1 MIKLFT
7 MSTKTINNI
16 PCYEAKIGE
25 EGGCYCVSL
34 VDFPA
39 VEQDF
44 IYFKNEEQQLKFA
57 IQDEEQRKVTGVIM
71 RADFPI
77 YRIGTSGYE
86 YYIVFSKEVI
96 EEMTLKMLKEGLQN
110 NISIMHN
117 GELIEG
123 VSLLEIFQKDSEKG
137 INPKGFEHIEEGSLF
152 GTYKVESNEVWDLI
166 KSGEV
171 KGFSI
176 EVVASMV
183 PVEEKFNKEINK
195 NDNMKTK
202 LQKIKNLISEML
214 FEFASVTTDKG
225 VIYWDEGE
233 IAVDMEVYVEDE
245 TGEKVAAADGDYV
258 LEDGTVV
265 KVTDGKV
272 AEIVAPA
279 EETVE
284 ETVEPETEENVEAE
298 AENVEENVEPA
309 EETVEEV
316 VENKELDEAL
326 AEIER
331 LKAEIETLNAKIK
344 ELEDENKALK
354 EEDAAETVEEQFKK
368 QVKDEDRLTRIL
380 SYRK

>member
-1 MIKLFT
+1 

-16 PCYEAKIGE
+16 PIYEAQIGE
-25 EGGCYCVSL
+25 DGGCYCVSL

-39 VEQDF
+39 VESDF
-44 IYFKNEEQQLKFA
+44 LYFKNEEQQLKFA

-71 RADFPI
+71 RADYPI
-77 YRIGTSGYE
+77 YRIGTGGYE
-86 YYIVFSKEVI
+86 YYIVFTKDVI
-96 EEMTLKMLKEGLQN
+96 EEMTLKMLKEGFQN

-117 GELIEG
+117 GELIDG
-123 VSLLEIFQKDSEKG
+123 VSLLEIYQKDTAKG
-137 INPKGFEHIEEGSLF
+137 ISPVGFEHIEEGSLM
-152 GTYKVESNEVWDLI
+152 GTYKVESDAIWDLI

-183 PVEEKFNKEINK
+183 PVKEIDFNKEIK
-195 NDNMKTK
+195 TKDNMKTK

-233 IAVDMEVYVEDE
+233 IAVDMDVYVEDE

-258 LEDGTVV
+258 LENGTVV
-265 KVTDGKV
+265 KVAEGKV
-272 AEIVAPA
+272 AEIVEPA

-284 ETVEPETEENVEAE
+284 DAVEPETEENVEAE
-298 AENVEENVEPA
+298 AENAEENVEPET
-309 EETVEEV
+309 EEI
-316 VENKELDEAL
+316 VENKELDEAK

-331 LKAEIETLNAKIK
+331 LKAEVETLMARIA
-344 ELEDENKALK
+344 ELEAENAELK
-354 EEDAAETVEEQFKK
+354 NEDAAETVEEQFKK
-368 QVKDEDRLTRIL
+368 VVKDEDRVTRLL
-380 SYRK
+380 SLRK

>member
-1 MIKLFT
+1 

-16 PCYEAKIGE
+16 PIYEAQIGE
-25 EGGCYCVSL
+25 DGGCYCVSL

-39 VEQDF
+39 VESDF
-44 IYFKNEEQQLKFA
+44 LYFKNEEQQLKFA

-71 RADFPI
+71 RADYPI
-77 YRIGTSGYE
+77 YRIGTGGYE
-86 YYIVFSKEVI
+86 YYIVFTKDVI
-96 EEMTLKMLKEGLQN
+96 EEMTLKMLKEGFQN

-117 GELIEG
+117 GELIDG
-123 VSLLEIFQKDSEKG
+123 VSLLEIYQKDTAKG
-137 INPKGFEHIEEGSLF
+137 ISPVGFEHIEEGSLM
-152 GTYKVESNEVWDLI
+152 GTYKVESDAIWDLI

-183 PVEEKFNKEINK
+183 PVKEIDFNKELK
-195 NDNMKTK
+195 TKDNMKTK

-233 IAVDMEVYVEDE
+233 IAVDMDVYVEDE

-258 LEDGTVV
+258 LENGTVV
-265 KVTDGKV
+265 KVAEGKV
-272 AEIVAPA
+272 AEIVEPA

-284 ETVEPETEENVEAE
+284 DAVEPEAEENVEAE
-298 AENVEENVEPA
+298 AENAEENVEPET
-309 EETVEEV
+309 EEI
-316 VENKELDEAL
+316 VENKELDEAK

-331 LKAEIETLNAKIK
+331 LKAEVETLMARIA
-344 ELEDENKALK
+344 ELEAENAELK
-354 EEDAAETVEEQFKK
+354 NEDAAETVEEQFKK
-368 QVKDEDRLTRIL
+368 VVKDEDRVARLL
-380 SYRK
+380 SLRK